1 MSAYEQASSLGTSAA
16 NTLSGLGNSISE
28 GLAGVRAKADGLV
41 SGFSASADP
50 NASSEFL
57 QSNSIIAKFAFLIM
71 VVFGF
76 VVAFNLGIN
85 AIGYFLNGAANP
97 YLVKGMIEGNN
108 PMVVSQD
115 PKKLGSVPLLRS
127 DNQSTGLE
135 FTWSVWLYITGTGSG
150 SVVHYQNVFNKGNG
164 TYNSGSTTALAAAG
178 MTATAN
184 QDGSTVYNWDA
195 RGGASQTS
203 DAAAVASAYKVWTT
217 AAATDAAN
225 STQDTRSI
233 LGTALSALNVAKA
246 LSNEDAS
253 GIASVNNGPGLYIKS
268 HELTSSLLV
277 VMDTVDPLVPTQQL
291 LVDEVPINK
300 WFHLAI
306 RMENTLMD
314 AYVNGTIAAR
324 AQFTAVPKQNYND
337 VNVCQNG
344 GFDGKLSNLQY
355 FSRALSAFAINNLV
369 RAGPDTTM
377 VGATAAISG
386 ASPYYIADSW
396 FYSKIGSS

>member
-1 MSAYEQASSLGTSAA
+1 MSAYEQASSLGASAS

-28 GLAGVRAKADGLV
+28 GLTGARAKVDGLV
-41 SGFSASADP
+41 SGFAASADP

-71 VVFGF
+71 VIFGF

-85 AIGYFLNGAANP
+85 AIGYFINGAANP
-97 YLVKGMIEGNN
+97 YLIKGMIEGNN
-108 PMVVSQD
+108 PMVISQD
-115 PKKLGSVPLLRS
+115 PKKLGSVSLLRS

-217 AAATDAAN
+217 AV
-225 STQDTRSI
+225 STQAAQSTISD
-233 LGTALSALNVAKA
+233 ALSALNAAKA
-246 LSNEDAS
+246 LAKEDSS

-268 HELTSSLLV
+268 HDLTSSLLI

-306 RMENTLMD
+306 RMENTVMD

-344 GFDGKLSNLQY
+344 GFDGHLSNLQY
-355 FSRALSAFAINNLV
+355 FSSALSAFSINNLV
-369 RAGPDTTM
+369 RTGPDTTM
-377 VGATAAISG
+377 VGASAAISG

-396 FYSKIGSS
+396 FYSKLG

>member
-1 MSAYEQASSLGTSAA
+1 MSAYEQASS
-16 NTLSGLGNSISE
+16 TLSNIGSSVSE
-28 GLAGVRAKADGLV
+28 GLSGARARAEGIA
-41 SGFSASADP
+41 SGFG
-50 NASSEFL
+50 ASSSPEASGEFL

-71 VVFGF
+71 VIFGF
-76 VVAFNLGIN
+76 IVAFNLGIN
-85 AIGYFLNGAANP
+85 AIGYFLNGTASP
-97 YLVKGMIEGNN
+97 YLVKGMIEGTN
-108 PMVVSQD
+108 PMVIPQD
-115 PKKLGSVPLLRS
+115 PKKLGSVTLLRS

-164 TYNSGSTTALAAAG
+164 TYNSHQNAADLKSRLGSTTNAA
-178 MTATAN
+178 
-184 QDGSTVYNWDA
+184 DGSVVYNWD
-195 RGGASQTS
+195 GAEG
-203 DAAAVASAYKVWTT
+203 DGAAI
-217 AAATDAAN
+217 
-225 STQDTRSI
+225 R
-233 LGTALSALNVAKA
+233 
-246 LSNEDAS
+246 S

-268 HELTSSLLV
+268 HDLTSSLLI

-291 LVDEVPINK
+291 LVNEVPINK

-369 RAGPDTTM
+369 RAGPNTTM

-396 FYSKIGSS
+396 FYSKLGSS